1 MSRRLRLALAIGL
14 AALLAALPAVVAAQA
29 AAEGGQ
35 AAGEA
40 DREVPEQ
47 RLDTTAAGWPLAGFA
62 LQDHRGRRFTNAS
75 LQGQWTFLLFGG
87 PGCGAPCKT
96 ALDAL
101 AGLNRRLAPTAKQPQ
116 VVVVVLAADEGAV
129 AAAGSELAAL
139 DARFI
144 AAGGVPATVAQ
155 LADELV
161 PGLAPAAPRL
171 AAGELA
177 PYFNGSLYLVGP
189 DGALRAE
196 YLPPFDIPRLT
207 ATYLK
212 MRLRG

>member
-1 MSRRLRLALAIGL
+1 MSRRLRLALAIAL
-14 AALLAALPAVVAAQA
+14 AAPLAALPAVVAAQA
-29 AAEGGQ
+29 AEGGP
-35 AAGEA
+35 AAGEGGK
-40 DREVPEQ
+40 EVPEQ
-47 RLDTTAAGWPLAGFA
+47 RLDTAAAGWPLAGFA
-62 LQDHRGRRFTNAS
+62 LQDHRGRPFTNAG
-75 LQGQWTFLLFGG
+75 LQGQWTFLVLGG
-87 PGCGAPCKT
+87 PGCGTPCRA

-101 AGLNRRLAPTAKQPQ
+101 AGLARRLAPTAKQPQ
-116 VVVVVLAADEGAV
+116 VVLVVLAEGEGAV

-139 DARFI
+139 DARFL
-144 AAGGVPATVAQ
+144 AAGGAPATVAQ

-161 PGLAPAAPRL
+161 PALAPAAPRL
-171 AAGELA
+171 AAGKLA

-196 YLPPFDIPRLT
+196 YLPPFDVPRLT